1 MATCR
6 TKEEIAWMA
15 MGLDECM
22 CGFRTFSSLD
32 KPIQAHLSR
41 AAKPDSRLFF
51 LMKYR
56 GPTKDFRPGHFPYR
70 ETRLPTYGKRF
81 KPDDV
86 VISKKYGVTSDVVN
100 LFNFRHPRALTHNET
115 EARVNSKQTK
125 GFSIYFKAK
134 AYRNHNYKETRRNRT
149 RNHTYNVT
157 RKVDGAKIHFL
168 NTSSFEDHMDISTL
182 NGNLNVNSSRIR
194 AYFGYEK
201 HPSYRWSSVRLLVD
215 YRSSKFSSENGVI
228 EMRRVRSSSNQF
240 RDGIRT
246 NKQEKAGGQLFIIRD
261 AMFSNCFGGVA
272 NETGWKDLGAEP
284 DTLKKCTCACKRHY
298 QRKRSSPAAAILQR
312 RRCFCSSSAKNL
324 GVLIAII
331 PQPAECP
338 KETTREAFT
347 DFNKDFSRQNMC
359 KEDKKKQLPS
369 ANQRI
374 RIDTGLVLFAAVW
387 HKKFGNTS
395 TLQEAHLER
404 DLFPRTY
411 RLRFN
416 VTEKHVYL
424 EKITVRIGE
433 QAAFSGYMLQSEKKG

>member
-182 NGNLNVNSSRIR
+182 NV
-194 AYFGYEK
+194 
-201 HPSYRWSSVRLLVD
+201 
-215 YRSSKFSSENGVI
+215 SSENGVI